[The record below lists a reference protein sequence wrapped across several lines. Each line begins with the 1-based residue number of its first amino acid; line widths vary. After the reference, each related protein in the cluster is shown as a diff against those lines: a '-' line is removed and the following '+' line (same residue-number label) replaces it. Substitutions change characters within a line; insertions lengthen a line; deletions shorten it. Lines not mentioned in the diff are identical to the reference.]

1 MLFDFLYMTY
11 PRIVKFI
18 GSESILI
25 DVRGWGCEEGKGNG
39 ELMLNWDRIS
49 V

>member
-1 MLFDFLYMTY
+1 MLFDFLYMRY

-18 GSESILI
+18 ASESILI
-25 DVRGWGCEEGKGNG
+25 DVRGWGSEKGKGNG

>member
-1 MLFDFLYMTY
+1 MLFDSLYMRY
-11 PRIVKFI
+11 PRRVKCI
-18 GSESILI
+18 GSESILV
-25 DVRGWGCEEGKGNG
+25 DVRGWGSEEGKGNG